1 MVINRSGPP
10 TTHDRVT
17 WRVPLSAP
25 PSIEWQRMF
34 REAEGSAPLVMP
46 KAVQFEHA
54 ALTFRSSDED
64 VPMWIEHI
72 DRWIASV
79 NKVQGNLDDER
90 RREARRVEHESETRR
105 QKVSE
110 ANERFK
116 NL

>member
-10 TTHDRVT
+10 ATHDRVT

-25 PSIEWQRMF
+25 PSIDWQRSF
-34 REAEGSAPLVMP
+34 REAEGSTPPAMP

-54 ALTFRSSDED
+54 ALTFRSSDDD

-79 NKVQGNLDDER
+79 NKVQGDLDDER
-90 RREARRVEHESETRR
+90 RRGATRVEQESETRR
-105 QKVSE
+105 QRVSE

>member
-25 PSIEWQRMF
+25 PSIEWQQSF
-34 REAEGSAPLVMP
+34 READGSTPVAMP
-46 KAVQFEHA
+46 KGVQFEHA
-54 ALTFRSSDED
+54 ALTFRSSDDD
-64 VPMWIEHI
+64 VPLWIEYI

-79 NKVQGNLDDER
+79 NKVQGDLDDER
-90 RREARRVEHESETRR
+90 RRAAKRDEQQSETRR
-105 QKVSE
+105 QKASE